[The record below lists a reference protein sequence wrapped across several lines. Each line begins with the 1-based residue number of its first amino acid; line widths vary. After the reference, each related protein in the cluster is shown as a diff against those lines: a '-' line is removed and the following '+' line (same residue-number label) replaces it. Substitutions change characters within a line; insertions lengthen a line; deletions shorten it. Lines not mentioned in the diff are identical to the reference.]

1 MKELIRRL
9 TRRGAQGAQE
19 DLSAPHETPGG
30 AVEPSA
36 PKLPPELP
44 LFFMLS
50 HLDEDGPVRLDGV
63 KLGVCEVMGLELDEP
78 KLGAFAGALNALD
91 FPAQLLIR
99 QHPPRL
105 DSLREN
111 LREAQPKELPPQ
123 TREAAESLQRLLTEL
138 EARDGILDR
147 RFYAVCEFGRIDD
160 LRGLLARAGLSVHPL
175 KGRQLRMFLAAAA
188 LGGSP
193 TEFDEESPTEVAV
206 GRRDIRVGGSLVRSL
221 HLGKWPRSLA
231 PGFLQG
237 LMAAGAPMDL
247 SVHVG
252 PIPAEQAARTL
263 EWQKVRFESAQSL
276 SLKRGRTMSPE
287 AEIALED
294 ITRLRDEVQRGR
306 ERLFHA
312 SLSVTLHAKD
322 EASLREMTQRAKA
335 HFAATLG
342 KLDNLA
348 FRQRE
353 GLLSTLPLALNAVAE
368 WRSLDTSSI
377 ARLFPFSPPD
387 LDTRSGTLY
396 GIDMRACSPVVYDP
410 WDGTHMNANTAVLAR
425 SGSGKSF
432 ATKLGLLRGL
442 TRGIT
447 AYVIDPEGEY
457 ADMARAAG
465 GRVLSP
471 GVPGE
476 GMNPFVIDKGDSEEM
491 LQRIG
496 SLRRLIE
503 VMVGESLGA
512 ERRASLDHALAGY
525 YAQPRERTGFRDFYA
540 YLQEDEAGD
549 RDPESSSGQAL
560 ARLLRPFATGSLRH
574 LLSDE
579 GDDLLGNE
587 ALVTVFDL
595 HLLEPELRPAAAMVC
610 TETVWGRGRPGPQT
624 PPAGRGRGVEHYAA
638 PRGRGLHGQ
647 HGEARPQAPAGVAV
661 HHPGRAGPSLRG
673 LFPHHHR
680 PFGKGAPSERRLQA
694 AAPAGRRRHQDR
706 RRRLRPARGPPALAP
721 VVSQGRRV
729 AAVEG
734 QPLPRPHRG
743 HPRRRRRSSSGRPD
757 AIRERNNTMK
767 LNPKEILFGNDTEKK
782 PVLLTVT
789 PPRAGER
796 TLLGVEN
803 MLGSIAVPEPFS
815 LELAGDMD
823 GVTLMA
829 RCLDDEVV
837 RGQLSAHYPQAR
849 IRKLDPDDD
858 PLRMG
863 GGEQAWSMTLRA
875 DGPEYVPLRTFRDD
889 DLLDPG
895 SDPLIALMGA
905 LSNINKGERVVA
917 QLMLRS
923 LGPDWSQG
931 HLDKAHKRPG
941 MEPREP
947 AYTFQTKPLQ
957 MDGITM
963 AVLGL
968 GALAALKGY
977 LWVQDGETW
986 KAALL
991 GIGSALGLAVGGW
1004 AWHRWKKARKR
1015 VEDPL
1020 LIKEKVSRV
1029 AFDAEL
1035 QVTAILPA
1043 GTRPQRAGEL
1053 LGPVAAA
1060 YRHFDNPAGA
1070 RFKVGKVRPTATD
1083 PEMLHPAGPGLFG
1096 GRSVLGVR
1104 EIACLWH
1111 PPGAGDET
1119 PLVER
1124 SGARALLPFAKGVRG
1139 GALVGD
1145 TTAGKPRPIRFPEDL
1160 LRRHHLYVARTRM
1173 GKSTLMH
1180 HLVTHKMREKA
1191 EGRDND
1197 AIVVVDPHAD
1207 LVAGLLR
1214 QVPESLIDR
1223 VRLIDLADQRRAPGI
1238 NLLDTRIFT
1247 DRDRTADSVVR
1258 VAKGLWEQWGPR
1270 MQSILEQTVKTL
1282 HEANEHPET
1291 DEGSQHTILDGLKLL
1306 SDRKF
1311 RDGVLKRIEDPY
1323 LLEWWARD
1331 FGGWHQQYRAEA
1343 LAPVQTRLSYYA
1355 SSKRARA
1362 ILGQRRSTIDLR
1374 DTILGG
1380 GILLVS
1386 TAQGAVGR
1394 DVSALVGAS
1403 LLNLVDS
1410 VIREQESVSLSQRR
1424 GALVVVDEMQ
1434 SMPGVDYESMLS
1446 ELGKF
1451 GASFVLATQSLAKL
1465 DDLSR
1470 TMRDTLL
1477 ANVGCLAVFQV
1488 AGSDARQLVW
1498 ELGKERVTE
1507 DDITSLPVHHC
1518 YVRATVGIERMPAF
1532 SMMVRKPEDGDP
1544 AVAAQIR
1551 SAASAYTLTAQD
1563 LEDAGSAN
1571 QKKVRDFKDRAA
1583 DLEKDGGETED
1594 KAASKDAAEGEA
1606 ER

>member
-1 MKELIRRL
+1 
-9 TRRGAQGAQE
+9 
-19 DLSAPHETPGG
+19 
-30 AVEPSA
+30 
-36 PKLPPELP
+36 
-44 LFFMLS
+44 
-50 HLDEDGPVRLDGV
+50 
-63 KLGVCEVMGLELDEP
+63 
-78 KLGAFAGALNALD
+78 
-91 FPAQLLIR
+91 
-99 QHPPRL
+99 
-105 DSLREN
+105 
-111 LREAQPKELPPQ
+111 
-123 TREAAESLQRLLTEL
+123 
-138 EARDGILDR
+138 
-147 RFYAVCEFGRIDD
+147 
-160 LRGLLARAGLSVHPL
+160 
-175 KGRQLRMFLAAAA
+175 
-188 LGGSP
+188 
-193 TEFDEESPTEVAV
+193 
-206 GRRDIRVGGSLVRSL
+206 
-221 HLGKWPRSLA
+221 
-231 PGFLQG
+231 
-237 LMAAGAPMDL
+237 
-247 SVHVG
+247 
-252 PIPAEQAARTL
+252 
-263 EWQKVRFESAQSL
+263 
-276 SLKRGRTMSPE
+276 
-287 AEIALED
+287 
-294 ITRLRDEVQRGR
+294 
-306 ERLFHA
+306 
-312 SLSVTLHAKD
+312 
-322 EASLREMTQRAKA
+322 
-335 HFAATLG
+335 
-342 KLDNLA
+342 
-348 FRQRE
+348 
-353 GLLSTLPLALNAVAE
+353 
-368 WRSLDTSSI
+368 
-377 ARLFPFSPPD
+377 
-387 LDTRSGTLY
+387 
-396 GIDMRACSPVVYDP
+396 
-410 WDGTHMNANTAVLAR
+410 
-425 SGSGKSF
+425 
-432 ATKLGLLRGL
+432 
-442 TRGIT
+442 
-447 AYVIDPEGEY
+447 
-457 ADMARAAG
+457 
-465 GRVLSP
+465 
-471 GVPGE
+471 
-476 GMNPFVIDKGDSEEM
+476 
-491 LQRIG
+491 
-496 SLRRLIE
+496 
-503 VMVGESLGA
+503 
-512 ERRASLDHALAGY
+512 
-525 YAQPRERTGFRDFYA
+525 
-540 YLQEDEAGD
+540 
-549 RDPESSSGQAL
+549 
-560 ARLLRPFATGSLRH
+560 
-574 LLSDE
+574 
-579 GDDLLGNE
+579 
-587 ALVTVFDL
+587 
-595 HLLEPELRPAAAMVC
+595 
-610 TETVWGRGRPGPQT
+610 
-624 PPAGRGRGVEHYAA
+624 
-638 PRGRGLHGQ
+638 
-647 HGEARPQAPAGVAV
+647 
-661 HHPGRAGPSLRG
+661 
-673 LFPHHHR
+673 
-680 PFGKGAPSERRLQA
+680 
-694 AAPAGRRRHQDR
+694 
-706 RRRLRPARGPPALAP
+706 
-721 VVSQGRRV
+721 
-729 AAVEG
+729 
-734 QPLPRPHRG
+734 
-743 HPRRRRRSSSGRPD
+743 
-757 AIRERNNTMK
+757 MK

-849 IRKLDPDDD
+849 IGKVDPDDD

-863 GGEQAWSMTLRA
+863 EGEQAWSMTLRA

-905 LSNINKGERVVA
+905 LSNINKGERIVA
-917 QLMLRS
+917 RLMLRS

-977 LWVQDGETW
+977 LWVQDGEIW

-991 GIGSALGLAVGGW
+991 GIGTALGLAAGGW
-1004 AWHRWKKARKR
+1004 ASHRWKKARKR

-1029 AFDAEL
+1029 AFDAEV

-1083 PEMLHPAGPGLFG
+1083 PDMMHPAGPGLFG

-1124 SGARALLPFAKGVRG
+1124 SGARALLPSAKGVRG

-1311 RDGVLKRIEDPY
+1311 RDGVLKRIDDPY

-1374 DTILGG
+1374 DTILSG

-1410 VIREQESVSLSQRR
+1410 VIREQESVSLGQRR

-1446 ELGKF
+1446 ELGKY

-1488 AGSDARQLVW
+1488 AGNDARQLVW

-1563 LEDAGSAN
+1563 LEDSESAN

-1583 DLEKDGGETED
+1583 DLEKDGEETED
-1594 KAASKDAAEGEA
+1594 KAASKDAAEEEA
-1606 ER
+1606 EQ

>member
-1 MKELIRRL
+1 
-9 TRRGAQGAQE
+9 
-19 DLSAPHETPGG
+19 
-30 AVEPSA
+30 
-36 PKLPPELP
+36 
-44 LFFMLS
+44 
-50 HLDEDGPVRLDGV
+50 
-63 KLGVCEVMGLELDEP
+63 
-78 KLGAFAGALNALD
+78 
-91 FPAQLLIR
+91 
-99 QHPPRL
+99 
-105 DSLREN
+105 
-111 LREAQPKELPPQ
+111 
-123 TREAAESLQRLLTEL
+123 
-138 EARDGILDR
+138 
-147 RFYAVCEFGRIDD
+147 
-160 LRGLLARAGLSVHPL
+160 
-175 KGRQLRMFLAAAA
+175 
-188 LGGSP
+188 
-193 TEFDEESPTEVAV
+193 
-206 GRRDIRVGGSLVRSL
+206 
-221 HLGKWPRSLA
+221 
-231 PGFLQG
+231 
-237 LMAAGAPMDL
+237 
-247 SVHVG
+247 
-252 PIPAEQAARTL
+252 
-263 EWQKVRFESAQSL
+263 
-276 SLKRGRTMSPE
+276 
-287 AEIALED
+287 
-294 ITRLRDEVQRGR
+294 
-306 ERLFHA
+306 
-312 SLSVTLHAKD
+312 
-322 EASLREMTQRAKA
+322 
-335 HFAATLG
+335 
-342 KLDNLA
+342 
-348 FRQRE
+348 
-353 GLLSTLPLALNAVAE
+353 
-368 WRSLDTSSI
+368 
-377 ARLFPFSPPD
+377 
-387 LDTRSGTLY
+387 
-396 GIDMRACSPVVYDP
+396 
-410 WDGTHMNANTAVLAR
+410 
-425 SGSGKSF
+425 
-432 ATKLGLLRGL
+432 
-442 TRGIT
+442 
-447 AYVIDPEGEY
+447 
-457 ADMARAAG
+457 
-465 GRVLSP
+465 
-471 GVPGE
+471 
-476 GMNPFVIDKGDSEEM
+476 
-491 LQRIG
+491 
-496 SLRRLIE
+496 
-503 VMVGESLGA
+503 
-512 ERRASLDHALAGY
+512 
-525 YAQPRERTGFRDFYA
+525 
-540 YLQEDEAGD
+540 
-549 RDPESSSGQAL
+549 
-560 ARLLRPFATGSLRH
+560 
-574 LLSDE
+574 
-579 GDDLLGNE
+579 
-587 ALVTVFDL
+587 
-595 HLLEPELRPAAAMVC
+595 
-610 TETVWGRGRPGPQT
+610 
-624 PPAGRGRGVEHYAA
+624 
-638 PRGRGLHGQ
+638 
-647 HGEARPQAPAGVAV
+647 
-661 HHPGRAGPSLRG
+661 
-673 LFPHHHR
+673 
-680 PFGKGAPSERRLQA
+680 
-694 AAPAGRRRHQDR
+694 
-706 RRRLRPARGPPALAP
+706 
-721 VVSQGRRV
+721 
-729 AAVEG
+729 
-734 QPLPRPHRG
+734 
-743 HPRRRRRSSSGRPD
+743 
-757 AIRERNNTMK
+757 
-767 LNPKEILFGNDTEKK
+767 
-782 PVLLTVT
+782 
-789 PPRAGER
+789 
-796 TLLGVEN
+796 
-803 MLGSIAVPEPFS
+803 
-815 LELAGDMD
+815 MD

-849 IRKLDPDDD
+849 IQQVGPDDD
-858 PLRMG
+858 PLRLEE
-863 GGEQAWSMTLRA
+863 GEQAWSMTLRA

-917 QLMLRS
+917 RLMLRS

-977 LWVQDGETW
+977 LWVQDGEIW

-991 GIGSALGLAVGGW
+991 GIGSALGLAAGGW

-1029 AFDAEL
+1029 AFDAEV

-1043 GTRPQRAGEL
+1043 GT
-1053 LGPVAAA
+1053 
-1060 YRHFDNPAGA
+1060 

-1083 PEMLHPAGPGLFG
+1083 PDMMHPAGPGRFG

-1111 PPGAGDET
+1111 PPGA
-1119 PLVER
+1119 
-1124 SGARALLPFAKGVRG
+1124 
-1139 GALVGD
+1139 GD

-1180 HLVTHKMREKA
+1180 HLVTHKLREKA

-1238 NLLDTRIFT
+1238 NPLDTRIFT

-1410 VIREQESVSLSQRR
+1410 VIREQESVSLGQRR

-1532 SMMVRKPEDGDP
+1532 SMMVRKPEDGGP

-1563 LEDAGSAN
+1563 LEDSESAN

-1583 DLEKDGGETED
+1583 DLEKDGGETDEKRED
-1594 KAASKDAAEGEA
+1594 KASKNPNTTEEEEA
-1606 ER
+1606 EQ